1 MNGTR
6 DQGACRALVGGFG
19 RPGMRDLDFGRQV
32 VSYLETLDWPDDMVV
47 EDLSY
52 SAPLVLHRLQELK
65 PAKVVLLGAAA
76 RGDQPGTLRRY
87 QLDLTPPSPEEVRRC
102 LEDSVGGVV
111 DIDHTLAVARHWG
124 GFPADTVVIEVE
136 PADCS
141 FGPGFSEELAE
152 SFDQMTEMVRA
163 ELGVPD
169 VMANSE
175 AMFTRLL
182 SSPHDGGGP
191 SLDDEDVP
199 SDGMTDL
206 VAYAQ
211 KHEQVRGW
219 QSHRGFPLA
228 ASPHDPAAL
237 TVAAR
242 SLPWGIGL
250 DVGGA
255 WFDVVALDHGGVGVV
270 IGDVGGRGVEAAA
283 AAADLR
289 AAARAYAVV
298 DGSVPSRV
306 LGHLDRLVRA
316 TGLGGASVL
325 YLFLDPDKGLL
336 RFANAGQCPPLV
348 VGEGVARFLWHTD
361 SAPLGTEPRKDP
373 GEATFDL
380 ARGSALLLFTSGLV
394 ESRTTPME
402 VGLEGLRREAAAG
415 PGPLEDLCDHV
426 LDTCLPRL
434 RRDDDICLL
443 ALRLP
448 VRRARYRRRRFR
460 QATTGRR
467 SPR

>member
-1 MNGTR
+1 MNATG
-6 DQGACRALVGGFG
+6 DQGAARALVGGFG

-32 VSYLETLDWPDDMVV
+32 VSYLEALEWPQDVVV

-52 SAPLVLHRLQELK
+52 SAPLVLHRLQELN
-65 PAKVVLLGAAA
+65 PSKVVLLGAAA
-76 RGDQPGTLRRY
+76 RGDQPGSLRRY
-87 QLDLTPPSPEEVRRC
+87 RLDLTPPSPDEVRRC

-152 SFDQMTEMVRA
+152 SFDQVVEMVRA
-163 ELGVPD
+163 ELGAPEATDRSEGLLTHLLAPTPD
-169 VMANSE
+169 RA
-175 AMFTRLL
+175 L
-182 SSPHDGGGP
+182 SRDE
-191 SLDDEDVP
+191 DEDVP

-206 VAYAQ
+206 VAYAKQ
-211 KHEQVRGW
+211 HEQVRSW
-219 QSHRGFPLA
+219 QQHRGFPLA
-228 ASPHDPAAL
+228 ATPTDSTAL
-237 TVAAR
+237 SVAAR

-250 DVGGA
+250 DAGGA
-255 WFDVVALDHGGVGVV
+255 WFDVVELGHGAVGVV

-283 AAADLR
+283 AMADLR

-298 DGSVPSRV
+298 DGSSPSTV
-306 LGHLDRLVRA
+306 LAHLDRLVRA
-316 TGLGGASVL
+316 TGLGGARVL
-325 YLFLDPDKGLL
+325 YLCLDTGRGHL

-348 VGEGVARFLWHTD
+348 VGDGATRFLWD
-361 SAPLGTEPRKDP
+361 AESAPLGADARKDRA
-373 GEATFDL
+373 EAAADL
-380 ARGSALLLFTSGLV
+380 PRGSTLLLFNSGLV
-394 ESRTTPME
+394 ESRATPME
-402 VGLEGLRREAAAG
+402 VGLDGLRRAAAAG
-415 PGPLEDLCDHV
+415 PVPLEDLCDHV
-426 LDTCLPRL
+426 LDTCLSRL

-448 VRRARYRRRRFR
+448 APRSRYRRRFR
-460 QATTGRR
+460 QAATGRR